1 MHKRDILQDILKYVT
16 YRKLVCDVCPA
27 EADPNRTRITVG
39 GGIIYYPVDYRMPTA
54 YIMLVEM
61 LVNSVIST
69 IGAKFMTG
77 DIKNFTSIHA

>member
-1 MHKRDILQDILKYVT
+1 MNKRDVLQDILKYVT
-16 YRKLVCDVCPA
+16 YRKLVCDVCPTK
-27 EADPNRTRITVG
+27 ADPDRTRITVG
-39 GGIIYYPVDYRMPTA
+39 GGIIDYPDEYGTPTDD
-54 YIMLVEM
+54 IMLVEM